1 MLTNKDID
9 EVHSRL
15 IRIESKL
22 SKFMEVSGFGVN
34 GERLGH
40 QYCIVTSDTPAVIYG
55 PFTGKKEAKDWGRAA
70 LDDSLWY
77 VVPLMLEV

>member
-22 SKFMEVSGFGVN
+22 SRFMEVSGFGVN
-34 GERLGH
+34 GERLDR
-40 QYCIVTSDTPAVIYG
+40 QYCIVAGDTPAVIYG
-55 PFTGKKEAKDWGRAA
+55 PFTSKKEAKDWGRAA
-70 LDDSLWY
+70 FDDSLWY
-77 VVPLMLEV
+77 VVPLTLEV